1 MQRKLASSTSNPI
14 NFPDSSFAFHGGYAP
29 SVPIFILS
37 ARAVEEI
44 KTKATKEDRKN
55 LHIFFMFPPF
65 KKNNTKM
72 KKKIMPEK
80 INT

>member
-1 MQRKLASSTSNPI
+1 MQRKLASSTSKPI

-37 ARAVEEI
+37 AIAVEEI

-55 LHIFFMFPPF
+55 LHIFLL
-65 KKNNTKM
+65 K
-72 KKKIMPEK
+72 
-80 INT
+80 